1 MSLRES
7 TPDPALTMLVTVLR
21 EDAALISLV
30 GESYPYTGKGLSV
43 SPEVTWLEVG
53 GSIGVWISS
62 LAAQRNHPESY
73 EKSQELAPAVFLI

>member
-7 TPDPALTMLVTVLR
+7 IPDPALTMLVTVLR
-21 EDAALISLV
+21 EDAACVSLV
-30 GESYPYTGKGLSV
+30 GGSYLLCTGKGLVRLSV
-43 SPEVTWLEVG
+43 LPEVTWLEAG

-73 EKSQELAPAVFLI
+73 EKAR